1 MIWRQV
7 WYKDLIHYV
16 KCKTYIS
23 VYMYTNVVC
32 IKLSLQCDHVLMIM
46 LPAEPPLPLSSQD
59 ISADSDKAYII
70 TWWIHGAGISL
81 WISSCPHKN
90 IWKLRNGIGNKW
102 ISGYIWFI
110 LIQLVR
116 EFRFAFLSAHEQ
128 Y

>member
-46 LPAEPPLPLSSQD
+46 LPAEPPPRF
-59 ISADSDKAYII
+59 
-70 TWWIHGAGISL
+70 
-81 WISSCPHKN
+81 PHKT
-90 IWKLRNGIGNKW
+90 
-102 ISGYIWFI
+102 SVQ
-110 LIQLVR
+110 IQIRHTLSLDEFMVR
-116 EFRFAFLSAHEQ
+116 EFRFEFLPARTKIYEN
-128 Y
+128 